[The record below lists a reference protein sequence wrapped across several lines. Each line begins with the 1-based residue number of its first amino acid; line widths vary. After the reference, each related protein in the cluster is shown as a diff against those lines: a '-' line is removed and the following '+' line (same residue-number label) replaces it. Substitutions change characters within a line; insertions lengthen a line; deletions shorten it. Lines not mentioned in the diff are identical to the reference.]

1 MFYLD
6 GIETGL
12 SSGLEMDPIQIRI
25 SKIRIQM
32 NQIRIQTYQ
41 KDSIFEAFWI
51 QILPMR
57 IWIGSISRPEDNP
70 VSIPSDKTSL
80 ELKTF
85 INLQRFYFMSTT
97 GVFPD

>member
-12 SSGLEMDPIQIRI
+12 SSGLEIDPIQIRI

-41 KDSIFEAFWI
+41 KGSIIEAFWI
-51 QILPMR
+51 QMDL
-57 IWIGSISRPEDNP
+57 
-70 VSIPSDKTSL
+70 
-80 ELKTF
+80 
-85 INLQRFYFMSTT
+85 FMYMNR
-97 GVFPD
+97 V